1 MLAGLELDC
10 VLPIVGVEEAFGNT
24 CHVLRLPKVLFPLKH
39 HRFMGSATDIL
50 GRFARAFG
58 ELHQHGI
65 AYRNIQP
72 SVLALGEDDR
82 PALYDFYCAG
92 YLDDSGQVGSI
103 AKVRR
108 YVTAFDAPEWR
119 SERYDG
125 VRADI
130 FSLGATFR
138 KLIGP
143 DEPNELIN
151 RMTAASP
158 HDRPA
163 SMASVAREA
172 ESQTGR

>member
-58 ELHQHGI
+58 ELHQRGI

-92 YLDDSGQVGSI
+92 YLDKSGQVDSV
-103 AKVRR
+103 AKVRP
-108 YVTAFDAPEWR
+108 VSWFDAPEWR

-125 VRADI
+125 VRTDI

-138 KLIGP
+138 ELMGT
-143 DEPNELIN
+143 DEPKELID
-151 RMTAASP
+151 RMTAPSP
-158 HDRPA
+158 RDRPA
-163 SMASVAREA
+163 SMAAVRRELIKL
-172 ESQTGR
+172 G